1 MAHIDRYGDYAHLAG
16 HEREG
21 VDYRVLVQE
30 VAGAAVSIVAPH
42 GGGIERGTS
51 ELARAIA
58 GAEFNLYLFE
68 GLKEKGNFRALHL
81 TSRRFDEPRCLE
93 LVARSATVIT
103 LHGCKGER
111 PEIYAGGRDEA
122 LRTRLVAALRA
133 AGFATEEDGHHF
145 RARDEENLCNRGL
158 HGRGVQLEL
167 TAALRKTRP
176 SAALAAAIRPG
187 LLAPLR

>member
-1 MAHIDRYGDYAHLAG
+1 MAHVDRYANYALLAG

-21 VDYRVLVQE
+21 VDYCVVVRE
-30 VAGAAVSIVAPH
+30 VAGTSISIVAPH
-42 GGGIERGTS
+42 GGAIERGTS

-68 GLKEKGNFRALHL
+68 GLKPKGNFALHI
-81 TSRRFDEPRCLE
+81 TSRRFDEPRCLA
-93 LVARSATVIT
+93 LMARSETVIT
-103 LHGCKGER
+103 LHGCMGER
-111 PEIYAGGRDEA
+111 PAIYAGGRDEA

-158 HGRGVQLEL
+158 QGRGVQLEL
-167 TAALRKTRP
+167 TVALRKTRP
-176 SAALAAAIRPG
+176 SAALAAAIRPV
-187 LLAPLR
+187 LLASFD